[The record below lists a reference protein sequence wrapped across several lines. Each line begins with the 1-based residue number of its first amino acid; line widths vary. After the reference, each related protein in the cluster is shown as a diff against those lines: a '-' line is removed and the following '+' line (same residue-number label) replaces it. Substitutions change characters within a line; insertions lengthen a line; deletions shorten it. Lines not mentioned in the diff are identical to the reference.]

1 MTMAAA
7 GQERL
12 TDQMIDDIAGRLAAG
27 QRVRRTLPPGGRL
40 SIDRQLPF
48 LFVYRPPRAGV
59 DPGLAGLITGEASY
73 LIAPT
78 RVGAQAWTARLV
90 KRVAEVLSATF
101 GGFLIVEIWGA
112 DEGVENAGDK
122 QIASFRLIADKNW
135 ADSVTVER
143 FAASLSGIRIL
154 KRKAKVSVARGGRL
168 SPPGLPALLVPKR
181 ARELSA
187 RYIGVEVVP
196 IYRDAATGEEFP
208 MLQRSL
214 ARQLDTAF
222 RRAAFEFARS
232 ETIHRPLHYQALGRS
247 AFVRAVKEVDRAL
260 SSIADSFDL
269 LLTVT
274 PTNAEQAFR
283 TFQRSRY
290 EKAPQFRYRPRT
302 VDPALLKR
310 DLNIKVERIE
320 DPTLEHVFREK
331 QRELDLKLTLIGERE
346 RPPFLPT
353 GIALYGT
360 VDRALVDL
368 AASLTQSFVGGS
380 AGNSSRN
387 VDNVAAFVARAELE
401 LERYRAVDPIMSGR
415 VIVRDDIV
423 SLMVSAG
430 DLLVGSGMSFPV
442 HRVEPLIQHEIGTHV
457 VTYWNGRA
465 QPFRLLATGLANHDE
480 LQEGLAVFTEY
491 LVGGLT
497 PIRLKTLAGRVLAAH
512 SVIDGASFV
521 DTFRLLRE
529 DHGFSARA
537 AYLTAMRV
545 HRGGGLI
552 KDAVYLRGLLKVMD
566 YIKVGG
572 RLDTLFV
579 GKMAAEHSPVIEEL
593 LRRRVLIAPPL
604 RPLYLDNPDTHYRI
618 ERIRQGLNLVDL
630 TDR

>member
-1 MTMAAA
+1 MAAA

-48 LFVYRPPRAGV
+48 LFVYRPPRAGF

-73 LIAPT
+73 LVAPT

-112 DEGVENAGDK
+112 DEDLENAGNN
-122 QIASFRLIADKNW
+122 QIASFRLLADKDW

-154 KRKAKVSVARGGRL
+154 KRKAKVAVTRGGRL

-232 ETIHRPLHYQALGRS
+232 ETVHRPLHYQALGRS

-260 SSIADSFDL
+260 SRVADSFDL

-290 EKAPQFRYRPRT
+290 EKTPQFRYRPRT

-310 DLNIKVERIE
+310 DLYNIKVERIE
-320 DPTLEHVFREK
+320 DPTLEHLFREK

-346 RPPFLPT
+346 RRPFLPT

-360 VDRALVDL
+360 VDTALVDL
-368 AASLTQSFVGGS
+368 AASLTQSLVGRS
-380 AGNSSRN
+380 AGNRGRS
-387 VDNVAAFVARAELE
+387 VDVAAFVKRAELE
-401 LERYRAVDPIMSGR
+401 LERYRAVDPMMSGR

-521 DTFRLLRE
+521 DTFRLLRD

-566 YIKVGG
+566 YIKAGG